1 MHPFVVET
9 IRQARRLIIAVVGG
23 TLVLIG
29 IVMIVTPGP
38 GWLVILLGLSV
49 LAAEFVWA
57 RRLLRRL
64 KRKGAQI
71 GGAILGKVRTGAPPA
86 SPAGAPPEAP

>member
-71 GGAILGKVRTGAPPA
+71 GGAILNRVRNGESRSRPPH
-86 SPAGAPPEAP
+86 EVK